1 MNSGG
6 EVDIHLGTREEG
18 FVEREGEL
26 RERERE
32 DALLLYS
39 SSKVEEL
46 I

>member
-1 MNSGG
+1 VGG
-6 EVDIHLGTREEG
+6 QYPSWNWRGGI
-18 FVEREGEL
+18 VEREGEL
-26 RERERE
+26 RERERERE